1 MSGPDGSGPD
11 GIGPDGIGSG
21 VISAVIIDDHPAI
34 TAGVQAWCAGA
45 TPPVRLIDAD
55 GRIGRAWTE
64 PGGSAQVVIFDLQ
77 LGGLPEF
84 RELERLVDAG
94 RQVIVYSQRAD
105 RDTVLTCLDMGVFT
119 YLTKAE
125 GPDHLIPAIR
135 AAAADLPYTSPSLG
149 GAISTDHR
157 PNRPQLSE
165 REMETLVAWFESDS
179 KRLVAGKMGVSIKTV
194 ETYIDRVRIKYAN
207 TGRPART
214 KAALVERAIQDGLI
228 AMEDLTS

>member
-1 MSGPDGSGPD
+1 VGEGDVAD
-11 GIGPDGIGSG
+11 DA

-34 TAGVQAWCAGA
+34 TAGVQAWCAMA

-64 PGGSAQVVIFDLQ
+64 PGASAQVVIFDLQ
-77 LGGLPEF
+77 LGGAPEF

-105 RDTVLTCLDMGVFT
+105 RDTVLTCLDLGVFT

-179 KRLVAGKMGVSIKTV
+179 KRLVAGKLGVSIKTV

-214 KAALVERAIQDGLI
+214 KAALVERALQDGLI

>member
-1 MSGPDGSGPD
+1 M
-11 GIGPDGIGSG
+11 IW
-21 VISAVIIDDHPAI
+21 ALLA
-34 TAGVQAWCAGA
+34 AAA
-45 TPPVRLIDAD
+45 TPPVELIDAE
-55 GRIGRAWTE
+55 GRISRAWTE
-64 PGGSAQVVIFDLQ
+64 PGASARVVIFDLQ
-77 LGGLPEF
+77 LNGPPAF

-94 RQVIVYSQRAD
+94 RQVIVYSGRTD
-105 RDTVLTCLDMGVFT
+105 RDSVLTCLDLGVFT

-149 GAISTDHR
+149 GVMSTDRR
-157 PNRPQLSE
+157 PSRPQLSE

-179 KRLVAGKMGVSIKTV
+179 KRLVAGKLGVSIKTV

-228 AMEDLTS
+228 AMEDLTG

>member
-1 MSGPDGSGPD
+1 VGESDVAEL
-11 GIGPDGIGSG
+11 IT
-21 VISAVIIDDHPAI
+21 AVIVDDHPAI
-34 TAGVQAWCAGA
+34 AAGVRAWCAAA
-45 TPPVRLIDAD
+45 TPPVELIDAE
-55 GRIGRAWTE
+55 GKISRAWTE
-64 PGGSAQVVIFDLQ
+64 PGASARVVIFDLQ
-77 LGGLPEF
+77 LNGPPAF

-94 RQVIVYSQRAD
+94 RQVIVYSGRTD
-105 RDTVLTCLDMGVFT
+105 RDSVLTCLDLGVFT

-149 GAISTDHR
+149 GVMSTDRR
-157 PNRPQLSE
+157 PSRPQLSE

-179 KRLVAGKMGVSIKTV
+179 KRLVAGKLGVSIKTV

-228 AMEDLTS
+228 AMEDLTG